1 MSAALWA
8 DVAQRLQGLGFKKRA
23 GVVFTREVAGDV
35 LGWLGLNRASR
46 HSPSGEFEVNPVVGI
61 RHQGVE
67 RVVAELRGEKFHAY
81 QPPTV
86 SSPLG
91 YLMPGARY
99 RAWMVSSAAGSES
112 SVSDLVTSV
121 GEFGVPFMESGATLT
136 ALCGL
141 LGEGLGFEHQLV
153 YRRPVAWLLAGDLDR
168 AAGLVDAA
176 EADLGDR
183 DDAAALELRSFA
195 AAFRGRFLVRSA
207 D

>member
-1 MSAALWA
+1 MGGDRNAAWGEGF
-8 DVAQRLQGLGFKKRA
+8 QRRA
-23 GVVFTREVAGDV
+23 GSVFTRDVAGEV

-46 HSPSGEFEVNPVVGI
+46 HSPAGEFEVNPVVGI

-67 RVVAELRGEKFHAY
+67 RVVAELRGERFHAY

-99 RAWMVSSAAGSES
+99 RAWTVSVDDPGASAE
-112 SVSDLVTSV
+112 DLVAAV
-121 GEFGVPFMESGATLT
+121 REYALPFMKSGSTLT

-141 LGEGLGFEHQLV
+141 LDDGRGLEHQLV
-153 YRRPVAWLLAGDLDR
+153 YRRPVARVLAGDRDR

-176 EADLGDR
+176 ETDLRDR
-183 DDAAALELRSFA
+183 DDAAALELRSFV
-195 AAFRGRFLVRSA
+195 AAFRRRFLVSSSG
-207 D
+207 